1 MCIKTYIYIWLC
13 IYIYKYK
20 WDTEHISGKWRFWQ
34 EHRTILDRASFRWI
48 IGQEGKISWKMWRLF
63 GQPSR
68 CYQYSNTNLSC
79 CVASRHVAQS
89 IQVKYSDRNFDK
101 GIVKLCTCSSELK
114 EKDRA
119 KYDEMYHAK
128 SVLWISE
135 ITSSPKPL
143 QYKENRTYSSV
154 PCTEVSSLQCYP
166 ALQLLHSSEEP
177 WQKLHFVLGSGT
189 VDRQFIQLNP
199 SENFNKTFW
208 CLWKYFMISTA

>member
-1 MCIKTYIYIWLC
+1 MTYRTYQWQMTVLKGTPHHLGQSQFPLNHLARRKNILRPCEDCSGNRAGGIGIPTPIYLAIATL
-13 IYIYKYK
+13 
-20 WDTEHISGKWRFWQ
+20 
-34 EHRTILDRASFRWI
+34 
-48 IGQEGKISWKMWRLF
+48 
-63 GQPSR
+63 
-68 CYQYSNTNLSC
+68 TNKLL
-79 CVASRHVAQS
+79 
-89 IQVKYSDRNFDK
+89 
-101 GIVKLCTCSSELK
+101 LCTCSAEIK
-114 EKDRA
+114 GKDCA

-199 SENFNKTFW
+199 LENFNNTFW
-208 CLWKYFMISTA
+208 CLWTYFMISTA